1 MGFHVGQKVERIGG
15 VSTHPG
21 APPFKTPLTVCWVG
35 VVHWRGQTYEGID
48 LSEFPSATAGYCA
61 LYFRPVVERK
71 TDISVFTK
79 ILERESVDAY

>member
-15 VSTHPG
+15 VAEHPNP
-21 APPFKTPLTVCWVG
+21 PPFHTPLTVSWVG
-35 VVHWRGQTYEGID
+35 VVYWRGRAYEGID
-48 LSEFPSATAGYCA
+48 LQEFPSSTAGYCA
-61 LYFRPVVERK
+61 AYFRPVVERK